1 MPNGEPVIRR
11 LIIMPAHN
19 EEQNIRPVLAEL
31 KPLSQGADILVVDDR
46 STDNTARLA
55 AEMGAAVISL
65 PCNLGYGG
73 AVQTGFKYAVENG
86 YDVAIL
92 MDADGQHD
100 PAGIAALLETVESR
114 QADVALGSRF
124 LGRMEYRAS
133 WLRRAGA
140 FFFAQI
146 VSRVMRQ
153 QITDPTS
160 GFQALNANVLRFL
173 ARDNYPSDFPDA
185 DLLILLFFAG
195 FRVREVP
202 VTMRERLSG
211 QSMHASLRPVYYV
224 LKMLLA
230 IFIVL
235 LRQRTHLNAKRP
247 DQTKPDLPKA
257 GANA

>member
-1 MPNGEPVIRR
+1 MTNGGPKRRSNPVRV
-11 LIIMPAHN
+11 IIMPAHN
-19 EEQNIRPVLAEL
+19 EERNIAPVLTEL
-31 KPLSQGADILVVDDR
+31 KPFSQGADILVVDDR

-55 AEMGAAVISL
+55 AEMGAEVVSL

-86 YDVAIL
+86 YDTAIL

-100 PAGIAALLETVESR
+100 PSGIAALLEVVESQ
-114 QADVALGSRF
+114 QADLALGSRF

-146 VSRVMRQ
+146 VSRTVKQR
-153 QITDPTS
+153 ITDPTS

-173 ARDNYPSDFPDA
+173 ARDNYPTDFPDA
-185 DLLILLFFAG
+185 DLLMLLFFAG

-211 QSMHASLRPVYYV
+211 QSMHASLRPIYYM
-224 LKMLLA
+224 LKMLLS

-235 LRQRTHLNAKRP
+235 LRQRTHLNARP
-247 DQTKPDLPKA
+247 LQDPKGLGDL
-257 GANA
+257 